1 MKNFITFEGG
11 ECSGKTTVINYI
23 KEELDKRGIKYITT
37 REPGGIKISEKI
49 RDILL
54 DKDNTTMF
62 GETEALLYAA
72 SRIQHLKE
80 KVLPALEKG
89 YVVICDRFLDSS
101 LVYQGYARG
110 LGIRDVLCANLF
122 AEKYLPDLTL
132 YLDSRPELALKRLN
146 NKDREEKKDRLDSDG
161 LAFHQ
166 KVYDGYHEL
175 LKMYPERIVLIDS
188 EGSIEDV
195 KRDSLAKILEYL
207 GVK

>member
-23 KEELDKRGIKYITT
+23 KEEFDKRGIKYITT

-54 DKDNTTMF
+54 DKENTSMT

-89 YVVICDRFLDSS
+89 YLDSS

-110 LGIRDVLCANLF
+110 LGIDNVLCANLF
-122 AEKYLPDLTL
+122 AQKYLPDLTL
-132 YLDSRPELALKRLN
+132 YLDSRPEIALKRLN
-146 NKDREEKKDRLDSDG
+146 NKDREGKKDRLDSEG
-161 LAFHQ
+161 LLFHQ
-166 KVYDGYHEL
+166 KVYDGYHEI
-175 LKMYPERIVLIDS
+175 LKMYPDRIKLIDS
-188 EGSIEDV
+188 ERNIEEV
-195 KRDSLAKILEYL
+195 KKDCLKEILKYL
-207 GVK
+207 GE